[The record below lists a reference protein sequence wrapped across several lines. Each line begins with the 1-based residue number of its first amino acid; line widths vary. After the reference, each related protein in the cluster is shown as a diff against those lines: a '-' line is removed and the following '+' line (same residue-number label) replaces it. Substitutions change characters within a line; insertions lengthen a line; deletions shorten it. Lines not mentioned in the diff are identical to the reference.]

1 MSKNFNQQIALYKPN
16 KLMKRTTL
24 FVCIYTLMYC
34 AGCSTKKTTETEE
47 PGKYVATN
55 PLRVDTSFTKEYVA
69 QVQSIKNIEIRA
81 QEKGYLQSI
90 NVDEGR
96 YVKAG
101 QVLFKIMPT
110 MYEAEYLKAQ
120 AAVKEAELE
129 LLNTKTLSDKDIVSK
144 SESAIAQAKLD
155 EAKADMALAK
165 LHLSLTEIKAPYDG
179 VIDRI
184 PLKLGSLID
193 EGALLTTLSD
203 NKSVYAYFNV
213 PESEYLNYKAQGDTG
228 SMKAVSLLLANNN
241 LHKHNGVVETIEG
254 QFDNETGNIAF
265 RAKFPNPEMLLKH
278 GETGKVRMTV
288 PLKNALVI
296 PQKATYEIQDK
307 LYVFVIDKNNAV
319 QSRQVTTIGSLPD
332 LFVVTSGISDED
344 KILLEGVQKVKDGDK
359 ISFEYEKP
367 EEVLAHLR
375 LKAE

>member
-1 MSKNFNQQIALYKPN
+1 MNRIALLIGAFVLVY
-16 KLMKRTTL
+16 TTS
-24 FVCIYTLMYC
+24 CTQ
-34 AGCSTKKTTETEE
+34 KKKETEE
-47 PGKYVATN
+47 QEKYIATS

-69 QVQSIKNIEIRA
+69 QIQSIKNIEIRA

-101 QVLFKIMPT
+101 QLLFQIMPNI
-110 MYEAEYLKAQ
+110 YQAEYLKAQ

-129 LLNTKTLSDKDIVSK
+129 LLNAKTLSDKDIVSK

-155 EAKADMALAK
+155 EAKAEMALAK
-165 LHLSLTEIKAPYDG
+165 LHLSFTEIKAPYDG

-203 NKSVYAYFNV
+203 NKSVFAYFNV
-213 PESEYLNYKAQGDTG
+213 PESEYLNFKAQGDTG
-228 SMKAVSLLLANNN
+228 NAKTVSLLLANNQV
-241 LHKHNGVVETIEG
+241 HKYKGVVETIEG

-265 RAKFPNPEMLLKH
+265 RAKFPNTDMLLKH
-278 GETGKVRMTV
+278 GETGKVLMTV
-288 PLKNALVI
+288 PLRHALVI
-296 PQKATYEIQDK
+296 PQKATYELQDK
-307 LYVFVIDKNNAV
+307 VYLFVIDKDNKV
-319 QSRQVTTIGSLPD
+319 QSRTVTVKNRFPD
-332 LFVVTSGISDED
+332 IYVVDDNDLNEGD

-359 ISFEYEKP
+359 ISFDFEKP
-367 EEVLAHLR
+367 EEVLSHLR